1 MKQIEICEAQFS
13 LYTLTP
19 PLKEFVYALDQ
30 YLDYT
35 GKIGR
40 ERNDIENLNEEEKQ
54 EEDDDDESSS
64 EDVKKLIM
72 YLSNISETV
81 K

>member
-1 MKQIEICEAQFS
+1 MHAYNASHSRCCRPYGNSTA
-13 LYTLTP
+13 
-19 PLKEFVYALDQ
+19 
-30 YLDYT
+30 
-35 GKIGR
+35 IG
-40 ERNDIENLNEEEKQ
+40 NGSFGAADDITDIDEEEKQ